1 MEKQP
6 LDCDLDIGNL
16 RFESEPITSP
26 ARTPDNEGDV
36 TKSAPLSDPD
46 AGLPDEP
53 SELVV
58 LSWAGRWGS
67 SLREAVSDP
76 FTAET
81 GIRVR
86 HRTHVGLQLPADL
99 IDALRRGVRPPVD
112 VVWCNSVPALAAARA
127 GWCFD
132 IDGDDEIAA
141 RLVELHDR
149 ARPRGLSGWPL
160 VLAYVVHYVL
170 VYRREAFPGGRPDSW
185 DVLMEPRRRGKIA
198 LYPGG
203 NGFYPVAQV
212 LGGGSVRDIPHRM
225 EACWEYLRRLRP
237 QVDTLDYSIGM
248 SRLLAEGRLDVCF
261 RALPNALGFRDEG
274 QNVGWSVPRE
284 GITDTMDALW
294 VPRNLPASRSIDA
307 RRYIGHAMTRDV
319 QERWC
324 DRMGVLPV
332 HPNAATPGPFRA
344 DPALPRSPDD
354 LSGVLHVHE
363 DVKADHQKSWEQ
375 KFEAIFSAAA
385 PARGS

>member
-1 MEKQP
+1 M
-6 LDCDLDIGNL
+6 N
-16 RFESEPITSP
+16 
-26 ARTPDNEGDV
+26 
-36 TKSAPLSDPD
+36 KSAPLSDP
-46 AGLPDEP
+46 GGGRSDEP
-53 SELVV
+53 DELVV

-76 FTAET
+76 FTVET

-86 HRTHVGLQLPADL
+86 HRTHIGLQLPDDL

-112 VVWCNSVPALAAARA
+112 VVWCNGVPAIAAART
-127 GWCFD
+127 GWC
-132 IDGDDEIAA
+132 DDLQADDRIAT
-141 RLVELHDR
+141 RLAGLHER
-149 ARPRGLSGWPL
+149 ARPRGVTGWPL
-160 VLAYVVHYVL
+160 VLAYVVQYVL
-170 VYRREAFPGGRPDSW
+170 VYRREAFPAGPPDSW
-185 DVLMEPRRRGKIA
+185 DVLMEPHRRGKIA

-248 SRLLAEGRLDVCF
+248 SRLLAEGRLDLCF

-274 QNVGWSVPRE
+274 QDVGWSVPRE

-294 VPRNLPASRSIDA
+294 VPRNLPASRSTAA
-307 RRYIGHAMTRDV
+307 RRYIDHAMSREV

-332 HPNAATPGPFRA
+332 HPDAGLPAPLLA
-344 DPALPRSPDD
+344 DPALPQSLDD

-363 DVKADHQKSWEQ
+363 DIKADHQQSWERM
-375 KFEAIFSAAA
+375 FEAIFSAGDPA
-385 PARGS
+385 PES

>member
-1 MEKQP
+1 
-6 LDCDLDIGNL
+6 
-16 RFESEPITSP
+16 
-26 ARTPDNEGDV
+26 V
-36 TKSAPLSDPD
+36 TKSATRDDLRGDASD
-46 AGLPDEP
+46 EQ

-76 FTAET
+76 FTDET

-86 HRTHVGLQLPADL
+86 HRTHVGLQLPPDL
-99 IDALRRGVRPPVD
+99 IDALRRGARPPVD
-112 VVWCNSVPALAAARA
+112 VVWCNGVPALAAARA
-127 GWCFD
+127 GWCAD
-132 IDGDDEIAA
+132 LDEDGVA
-141 RLVELHDR
+141 RRLAELHDR
-149 ARPRGLSGWPL
+149 ARPRGVTGWPL

-170 VYRREAFPGGRPDSW
+170 VYRPEAFPGGPPDSW

-212 LGGGSVRDIPHRM
+212 LGGGSVRDIPRRM
-225 EACWEYLRRLRP
+225 EPCWEYLRRLRP
-237 QVDTLDYSIGM
+237 QVSTLDYSIGM
-248 SRLLAEGRLDVCF
+248 SRLLADGRLDLCF

-294 VPRNLPASRSIDA
+294 VPRNLPASRSTAARSYID
-307 RRYIGHAMTRDV
+307 HAMSREV

-332 HPNAATPGPFRA
+332 HPGAGLPASLLANPG
-344 DPALPRSPDD
+344 LPRSLDD

-363 DVKADHQKSWEQ
+363 DVKADHHESWERM
-375 KFEAIFSAAA
+375 FEAIFSASDAG
-385 PARGS
+385 RES